1 MMAAAPQQVIG
12 TFLQPALQHNSHLLL
27 PSQRSRSVKAGSL
40 KSLVEVRFELSRFLI
55 AQST

>member
-1 MMAAAPQQVIG
+1 MMAAAPQQVTG
-12 TFLQPALQHNSHLLL
+12 TFLLPALQHYSHLLL

-40 KSLVEVRFELSRFLI
+40 KSLVEVRSELSRLLI